1 VRIHSNAKTTP
12 VSRAAMLARRREGW
26 TVGMIAAAYDVSD
39 ATVHKWLRRYAQGSK
54 AGLMD
59 RDSRPHRMRRMVAQ
73 DRVYEIIA
81 LRRQRLTGW
90 QIAQRLRMPRSTVA
104 AVLKRVGLS
113 RLSLLEP
120 PKPVAV
126 RYERERAGELVH
138 LDVKPL
144 GKIGVVGHRIHGD
157 RRRRAPGVGWEF
169 VHVAIDDATRL
180 AFVEILPDQKG
191 LSAVEF
197 FERARRWFAA
207 QGISRIERVMTDNGS
222 AYVSRRF
229 RRLLGRL
236 RIRHIR
242 TRPYR
247 PETNGKAERFI
258 QTLLLGWAYKRPYP
272 TSKHRARTLPAWLRY
287 YNERRPHRSLGMIS
301 PTAKLRLAA

>member
-12 VSRAAMLARRREGW
+12 VSRGAMIARRREGW
-26 TVGMIAAAYDVSD
+26 TVGMIGAAYDVSD
-39 ATVHKWLRRYAQGSK
+39 ATVHKWLRRYAQGGK

-59 RDSRPHRMRRMVAQ
+59 RGSRPHRLRRAVPQ
-73 DRVYEIIA
+73 ERVYEIIA

-90 QIAQRLRMPRSTVA
+90 QIAQRLKMPRSTVA
-104 AVLKRVGLS
+104 AVLGRVGLS

-120 PKPVAV
+120 PKPAPML
-126 RYERERAGELVH
+126 YERERAGELVH

-144 GKIGVVGHRIHGD
+144 GKIGLIGHRIHGD
-157 RRRRAPGVGWEF
+157 RRLRAPGVGWEF

-191 LSAVEF
+191 ITAVGF

-207 QGISRIERVMTDNGS
+207 QGISCIERVMTDNGS

-229 RRLLGRL
+229 RSLLARL

-272 TSKHRARTLPAWLRY
+272 TSQHRARALPAWLRY

-301 PTAKLRLAA
+301 PTDKLRLAA